1 MPLTFYTAEIIQI
14 IDEAPNVK
22 RFFFRIP
29 ELDKCNFIPGQFTM
43 LDLPISS
50 KQTTRAYSIASPP
63 SEKKNTFEL
72 VIVLKPDGLGTTYL
86 FENVKPGDKIKA
98 SVPIG
103 KFGKPRPPEF
113 EKELCFIC
121 TGTGIAPFRSMVL
134 DILNYNIPNKGIT
147 LIAGSRFERDLL
159 YRKEM
164 EGLGERLPGFS
175 YLPVLSREDSAEWT
189 GRKGYVHEVYK
200 ELFSGRKDV
209 QFYICGWKV
218 MILEAVENLK
228 QMGFEKSDI
237 KYELYD

>member
-1 MPLTFYTAEIIQI
+1 MPLTFYTSEIISI

-29 ELDKCNFIPGQFTM
+29 ELPKCDFIPGQFTM
-43 LDLPISS
+43 LDLPIVS

-63 SEKKNTFEL
+63 SETDNTFEL
-72 VIVLKPDGLGTTYL
+72 VIVLKEGGLGTTYL
-86 FENVKPGDKIKA
+86 FNETKVGDKLKA

-103 KFGKPRPPEF
+103 KFGKPRPAAF

-121 TGTGIAPFRSMVL
+121 TGTGIAPFRSMLL
-134 DILNYNIPNKGIT
+134 DILNYRIPHKGIT
-147 LIAGSRFERDLL
+147 LISGSRLEQDIL

-164 EGLGERLPGFS
+164 EDLQEKLDNFK
-175 YLPVLSREDSAEWT
+175 YIPVLSRESSASWKGE
-189 GRKGYVHEVYK
+189 KGYVHPVYK
-200 ELFSGRKDV
+200 ELFKDKKEV

-228 QMGFEKSDI
+228 QMGFEKADI